1 MPQNGGNCASK
12 DLKFQNSLGEDA
24 PGPPYRGTAF
34 GAPFVR
40 TPYAEN
46 MDPCQPLFGAK
57 MTRNSLQLLLK
68 FLHFNNSQKPAADDP
83 NSDKLFK
90 LPPLLDHVCEKF
102 GEVYTTSHNIPID
115 ESPLLWQGRLA
126 F

>member
-1 MPQNGGNCASK
+1 MPPDPPTGG
-12 DLKFQNSLGEDA
+12 G
-24 PGPPYRGTAF
+24 GRR
-34 GAPFVR
+34 FVR
-40 TPYAEN
+40 TLYAEN
-46 MDPCQPLFGAK
+46 MDSCWPLFGAI

-68 FLHFNNSQKPAADDP
+68 FLHFNNSEKPAADDP
-83 NSDKLFK
+83 NSDKL

-115 ESPLLWQGRLA
+115 ESLLLWRGRLA

>member
-1 MPQNGGNCASK
+1 MPQNGGNRVCE

-24 PGPPYRGTAF
+24 PGPPYRGAAF
-34 GAPFVR
+34 SAPF
-40 TPYAEN
+40 AEN
-46 MDPCQPLFGAK
+46 MDPCQPLFGAI

-115 ESPLLWQGRLA
+115 ESPLLWQGFLA